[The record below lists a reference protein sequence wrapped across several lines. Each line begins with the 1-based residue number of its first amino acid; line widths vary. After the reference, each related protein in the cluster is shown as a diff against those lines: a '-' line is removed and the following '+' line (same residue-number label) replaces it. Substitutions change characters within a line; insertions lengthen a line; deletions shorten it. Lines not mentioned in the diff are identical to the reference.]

1 MTHRILSIPPRDA
14 RRAPII
20 VLTVFVLVSALLATS
35 CSSLSVAAATVNG
48 QKISESEVESELDTL
63 RDDPVFGEALKRD
76 PDTRGQRRREILQE
90 LIYQAVAEQE
100 AKRLGVKVTQGQ
112 ADNLIAQTARARGL
126 TTEKLLENENLSR
139 AQARRL
145 ALRGVRRFALIDKV
159 VEQGRVPEA
168 DVRRVYEGQRDRFV
182 EVHLER
188 ITVKTQT
195 QANHILDELNDG
207 EDFSSLAEDRSIDDL
222 ASKGGDMGFVPL
234 TSLDVQV
241 QDAVSRLVA
250 GDVTEALQGADAF
263 EIYRVVER
271 KTKSFDEVADEIRR
285 ALTQDDRDQRY
296 QVWLAERVRKARVI
310 VNPKYG
316 RFDAKQQEPSVVPS
330 AAELPK

>member
-1 MTHRILSIPPRDA
+1 MTRRILIGLLAS
-14 RRAPII
+14 
-20 VLTVFVLVSALLATS
+20 LLLATS

-90 LIYQAVAEQE
+90 LIYQTVAEQE
-100 AKRLGVKVTQGQ
+100 AKRLHVSVTQGQ
-112 ADNLIAQTARARGL
+112 ADNLIAQTASARGL
-126 TTEKLLENENLSR
+126 TAEKLLENEKLSR

-159 VEQGRVPEA
+159 IEQGRVPEA

-182 EVHLER
+182 ELHLER
-188 ITVKTQT
+188 ITVKTQS
-195 QANHILDELNDG
+195 QARQVLEELGDG
-207 EDFSSLAEDRSIDDL
+207 EDFSTLAQDRSIDDL
-222 ASKGGDMGFVPL
+222 ADKGGDMGFVPL

-241 QDAVSRLVA
+241 QDAVSQAVEGGLT
-250 GDVTEALQGADAF
+250 DALQGADVF
-263 EIYRVVER
+263 EIYRLVER
-271 KTKSFDEVADEIRR
+271 KTKSFDEVEDEIRR

-316 RFDAKQQEPSVVPS
+316 RFDTRQEQPSVVPS
-330 AAELPK
+330 APELPK

>member
-1 MTHRILSIPPRDA
+1 MT
-14 RRAPII
+14 RRLFAVVLASLVLAP
-20 VLTVFVLVSALLATS
+20 A

-48 QKISESEVESELDTL
+48 DKVTESEVESELDTL

-90 LIYQAVAEQE
+90 LIYQTVARQE
-100 AKRLGVKVTQGQ
+100 ARRLGIRTTPGQ

-126 TTEKLLENENLSR
+126 TVDKLLENENLSR
-139 AQARRL
+139 SEARRL
-145 ALRGVRRFALIDKV
+145 ALRGVLRFALIDEV
-159 VEQGRVPEA
+159 VKQESVPDA
-168 DVRRVYEGQRDRFV
+168 DVRQVYEGQRDRFV

-188 ITVKTQT
+188 ITVKTD
-195 QANHILDELNDG
+195 AEAREILEDLNDG
-207 EDFSSLAEDRSIDDL
+207 GDFSSIAEERSTDDL
-222 ASKGGDMGFVPL
+222 ADEGGDMGFVPL

-241 QDAVSRLVA
+241 QDAVSQAVEGGLT
-250 GDVTEALQGADAF
+250 DPIQGADAF
-263 EIYRVVER
+263 EIYRLVER

-296 QVWLAERVRKARVI
+296 QLWLAERVREARVI

-316 RFDAKQQEPSVVPS
+316 RFDKEQAQPTVVP
-330 AAELPK
+330 AAGELPE

>member
-1 MTHRILSIPPRDA
+1 MTPRIASSISLGTG
-14 RRAPII
+14 RRAPPVV
-20 VLTVFVLVSALLATS
+20 VLLLASLLLATS

-48 QKISESEVESELDTL
+48 QKISESEVETELDTL

-90 LIYQAVAEQE
+90 LIYQVIAEQE
-100 AKRLGVKVTQGQ
+100 AKRLRVNVTAGQ
-112 ADNLIAQTARARGL
+112 ADNLIAQTARSRGI
-126 TTEKLLENENLSR
+126 TVDKLLENENLSR

-159 VEQGRVPEA
+159 VEQGKVPEA
-168 DVRRVYEGQRDRFV
+168 EVRRVYEGQRDRFV

-195 QANHILDELNDG
+195 QATQVLEELDDG
-207 EDFSSLAEDRSIDDL
+207 EGFASLAEDRSIDDL
-222 ASKGGDMGFVPL
+222 ADKGGDMGFVPL

-241 QDAVSRLVA
+241 QDAVSRAVEGGLT
-250 GDVTEALQGADAF
+250 DALQGADVF

-271 KTKSFDEVADEIRR
+271 KTKSFDEVSDEIRR

-316 RFDAKQQEPSVVPS
+316 RFDTQQQQPSVVPT
-330 AAELPK
+330 APELPK